1 MKNFRR
7 IISVLCAA
15 AMLLSLCACSKREK
29 YDAVFITDVGDI
41 YDRSYNSAVW
51 DGVRSYAA
59 DYGVNCKYYR
69 PSQRGTKYFSKA
81 IKKAINHG
89 ARAIV
94 CHGDEFCDA
103 VIKAA
108 ERWDDVKFIIIDCK
122 EKNLPSNVLAVGYST
137 LDAGYL
143 AGYASVSNGFSASD
157 FKAAAH
163 LMIMSITASASFR
176 CRARR
181 RRFDARSYVGRD
193 KSEFPQDRRE

>member
-1 MKNFRR
+1 
-7 IISVLCAA
+7 
-15 AMLLSLCACSKREK
+15 MLLSLCACSKREK

-51 DGVRSYAA
+51 DGVKSYAA

-89 ARAIV
+89 AKAIV

-108 ERWDDVKFIIIDCK
+108 ERWDDVKFIIIYRT
-122 EKNLPSNVLAVGYST
+122 KNAKFQITCQIHGT
-137 LDAGYL
+137 
-143 AGYASVSNGFSASD
+143 F
-157 FKAAAH
+157 
-163 LMIMSITASASFR
+163 TASANLLDNTIAAFQYDS
-176 CRARR
+176 C
-181 RRFDARSYVGRD
+181 
-193 KSEFPQDRRE
+193 

>member
-51 DGVRSYAA
+51 NGVRSYAA

-94 CHGDEFCDA
+94 CHGLSL
-103 VIKAA
+103 IH
-108 ERWDDVKFIIIDCK
+108 I
-122 EKNLPSNVLAVGYST
+122 
-137 LDAGYL
+137 
-143 AGYASVSNGFSASD
+143 
-157 FKAAAH
+157 
-163 LMIMSITASASFR
+163 
-176 CRARR
+176 
-181 RRFDARSYVGRD
+181 
-193 KSEFPQDRRE
+193 

>member
-15 AMLLSLCACSKREK
+15 VMLLSLCACSKREK

-51 DGVRSYAA
+51 NGVRSYAA

-122 EKNLPSNVLAVGYST
+122 EKICPQMCSLSAIPPSMRDILRVMPRCRTVFG
-137 LDAGYL
+137 
-143 AGYASVSNGFSASD
+143 ASD

-176 CRARR
+176 VPSAPP
-181 RRFDARSYVGRD
+181 
-193 KSEFPQDRRE
+193 KI

>member
-15 AMLLSLCACSKREK
+15 VMLLSLCACSKREK

-41 YDRSYNSAVW
+41 YDRSDNSAVW
-51 DGVRSYAA
+51 NGVRSYAA

-122 EKNLPSNVLAVGYST
+122 EKNLPSNVLAVG
-137 LDAGYL
+137 
-143 AGYASVSNGFSASD
+143 
-157 FKAAAH
+157 
-163 LMIMSITASASFR
+163 
-176 CRARR
+176 
-181 RRFDARSYVGRD
+181 
-193 KSEFPQDRRE
+193 